1 MRVFRHQILYETNER
16 SNTQP
21 GKGLNPGRYVDSA
34 VFLITALIPLAD
46 RVLRQGNSMREEQIL
61 LNRARAQAAKALV
74 AFIDE
79 DRNVL
84 TPSGCPYKRKTD
96 RPRVGLK
103 KKVAKRIFATFNG
116 LTLFSAR
123 SKRRDNGDSE
133 ILQEQVELLGKAL
146 TKIIVELE
154 IIRGDM
160 PLLGPQAFL
169 FADDALQTV
178 KQLKAREYVSF

>member
-1 MRVFRHQILYETNER
+1 ME
-16 SNTQP
+16 
-21 GKGLNPGRYVDSA
+21 G
-34 VFLITALIPLAD
+34 
-46 RVLRQGNSMREEQIL
+46 EQIL
-61 LNRARAQAAKALV
+61 LERAKVQAEKALV

-84 TPSGCPYKRKTD
+84 TPSGCPYRDKRNQ
-96 RPRVGLK
+96 PRVGLRE
-103 KKVAKRIFATFNG
+103 KVTKTIFATFNG
-116 LTLFSAR
+116 LTLFSAL
-123 SKRRDNGDSE
+123 SKRRDNRDSE
-133 ILQEQVELLGKAL
+133 ILQEQVELMGEAL